1 MQGSFH
7 HIRALLDYASND
19 TGNESSIYGA
29 ASFILTLFCTSAS
42 VTATRFKNLYLGC
55 FPQKDLKKP
64 KKEEDSKKDLKK
76 SKNDLKKSKKNLK
89 ESRRSFRA
97 PDFTVIVVQSDFD
110 GQSTQEKFE
119 NVSPLIWE
127 VKASQGVAL
136 TWFGGERSK
145 PPKPFEVFFQHFHQ
159 ITAQVEYAKAKF
171 NRRPIYVLLSVDIW
185 FVLLHFPG
193 ETLSVG
199 WTMSK
204 EDKLRVD
211 PADYFKFYEC
221 MVVALAPMVNEE
233 CTSFSPE
240 FLYALQVAFDDLSD
254 VTVTPHPFFRAPG
267 GLAEFISTHV
277 CHLHFSPLEY

>member
-19 TGNESSIYGA
+19 MGNESSIYGA

-42 VTATRFKNLYLGC
+42 VTATRFKSLYLGC
-55 FPQKDLKKP
+55 FPQKDLKKT
-64 KKEEDSKKDLKK
+64 KKEEDPEKDLKRSK
-76 SKNDLKKSKKNLK
+76 SDPKKSKKDSK
-89 ESRRSFRA
+89 ESKRSFRA
-97 PDFTVIVVQSDFD
+97 PDFTIIVVQSGFD
-110 GQSTQEKFE
+110 EQSTRETFE
-119 NVSPLIWE
+119 SIGPLIWE
-127 VKASQGVAL
+127 VKASQRAL

-145 PPKPFEVFFQHFHQ
+145 PPKPFQVFFRYFHQ

-171 NRRPIYVLLSVDIW
+171 NRRPIYVLLSIDIW

-199 WTMSK
+199 WTMRK

-221 MVVALAPMVNEE
+221 MVVAPAPMVNEE

-240 FLYALQVAFDDLSD
+240 FLYALQVAFEDLSD
-254 VTVTPHPFFRAPG
+254 VTVTPHPSFRAPG

-277 CHLHFSPLEY
+277 CHIHFSPLEY